1 MAETTYTPVEV
12 ALDTTD
18 ELEDVH
24 LDVLGVKL
32 DLPNLN
38 SSNLPI
44 ELVQAVFLAKS
55 KPLRSEADDA
65 HITSVFLAYFE
76 AMQPN
81 FWNALRTS
89 DNPLAYLAATVQ
101 TWAEQSELDPK
112 ALSSSF
118 STRTT
123 GTR

>member
-38 SSNLPI
+38 
-44 ELVQAVFLAKS
+44 
-55 KPLRSEADDA
+55 
-65 HITSVFLAYFE
+65 
-76 AMQPN
+76 
-81 FWNALRTS
+81 
-89 DNPLAYLAATVQ
+89 
-101 TWAEQSELDPK
+101 
-112 ALSSSF
+112 
-118 STRTT
+118 
-123 GTR
+123 